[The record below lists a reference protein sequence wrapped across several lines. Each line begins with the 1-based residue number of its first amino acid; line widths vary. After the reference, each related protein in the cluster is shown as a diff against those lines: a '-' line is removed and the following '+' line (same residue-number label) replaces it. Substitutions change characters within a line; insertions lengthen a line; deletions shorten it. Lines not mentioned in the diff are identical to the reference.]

1 MSQFKPMG
9 NPQSELKII
18 QREIKAFNLRELHFD
33 VYCDRLNFIGSD
45 HFPLATYCDNRGI
58 RYDRDRAGYSI
69 DLRDAEKMGLPV
81 KVREKIYT
89 IYPDCR
95 RKVH

>member
-9 NPQSELKII
+9 SPKDELKII
-18 QREIKAFNLRELHFD
+18 QREIKASNISELCFD
-33 VYCDRLNFIGSD
+33 VYCDRVNFIISST
-45 HFPLATYCDNRGI
+45 FPLSTYCDNRGI

-81 KVREKIYT
+81 KVRERIYT
-89 IYPDCR
+89 IPTDCR
-95 RKVH
+95 RKVY